1 MKKYNVLIGEIK
13 CFDQPI
19 SNNIKTYE
27 NIPKIS
33 TGQGDG
39 YLTSF
44 LSVYP
49 YFKKHYKIFK

>member
-1 MKKYNVLIGEIK
+1 MKKYNVLIDEIK
-13 CFDQPI
+13 CFDQPT

-44 LSVYP
+44 L
-49 YFKKHYKIFK
+49 